1 MPLRIYPEKVTAT
14 IRRIKHVDGVALVRT
29 DTKIHFNDEDTALGT
44 VFMTNPGSYKMS
56 KHRDWDLFIK
66 GEGNIDFITGEDSPD
81 ATMRSLIGVVRTAY
95 ELVGISKPRGYLSIY
110 NISSLIETDGNKINN
125 YHNKVVNLLTAN
137 EINPSILCEQEASEK
152 DHFYNQCKNSS
163 FIIMGFLKNAFKE
176 DVQRLK
182 GWGEEHK
189 QKLVFAADKEGD
201 YTHPFS
207 WLPKPPL
214 KQQAINRLVDVIR
227 TVDRI

>member
-1 MPLRIYPEKVTAT
+1 MPLKIYPEKVTAT
-14 IRRIKHVDGVALVRT
+14 IRRIKHVNGMELVRT
-29 DTKIHFNDEDTALGT
+29 NTRIHFDDEDTVLGT
-44 VFMTNPGSYKMS
+44 VFMTNPGSYKMT
-56 KHRDWDLFIK
+56 KHKDWNLFIK
-66 GEGNIDFITGEDSPD
+66 GGGDIDFITGEDSPD
-81 ATMRSLIGVVRTAY
+81 TTMRSLIGVVRTAH
-95 ELVGISKPRGYLSIY
+95 EIVGISKPSGYLSIY
-110 NISSLIETDGNKINN
+110 NISSLIEPDGNKIKN
-125 YHNKVVNLLTAN
+125 YHNEVVNILKAN
-137 EINPSILCEQEASEK
+137 DLIPSILHEREVSEK
-152 DHFYNQCKNSS
+152 DHFHNQCNSSS

-176 DVQRLK
+176 DVQKLR

-227 TVDRI
+227 TANR

>member
-1 MPLRIYPEKVTAT
+1 MPIRIYSEKVTAT
-14 IRRIKHVDGVALVRT
+14 IRRIKHSSGVELLRT
-29 DTKIHFNDEDTALGT
+29 NTKIHFNDEDAVLGT

-56 KHRDWDLFIK
+56 KHADWNSFIK
-66 GEGNIDFITGEDSPD
+66 GEKDIEFITGEDSPD

-95 ELVGISKPRGYLSIY
+95 ELVGISKPRGYLPIY
-110 NISSLIETDGNKINN
+110 NISSLIEPDGSRIKN
-125 YHNKVVNLLTAN
+125 YHNEVVNLLNTN
-137 EINPSILCEQEASEK
+137 DINPSILCEQEVSEK

-163 FIIMGFLKNAFKE
+163 FIIMGFLKNSFKE

-201 YTHPFS
+201 YTHPFC

-214 KQQAINRLVDVIR
+214 KLQAINRLVDVLRIA
-227 TVDRI
+227 DR

>member
-1 MPLRIYPEKVTAT
+1 MPLKIYPEKVTAT
-14 IRRIKHVDGVALVRT
+14 IRRIKHVDGMVLVRT
-29 DTKIHFNDEDTALGT
+29 DTKIHFNDEDTLLGT
-44 VFMTNPGSYKMS
+44 AFMTNPGSYKMS
-56 KHRDWDLFIK
+56 NHKDWNLFIK
-66 GEGNIDFITGEDSPD
+66 GEGDTDLITGQDLPD
-81 ATMRSLIGVVRTAY
+81 TTMRNLIGVVRSAY
-95 ELVGISKPRGYLSIY
+95 QKAGISEPRGYLSIY
-110 NISSLIETDGNKINN
+110 NISSLIEPDGKKIKS
-125 YHNKVVNLLTAN
+125 YHNEVVNLLEATDV
-137 EINPSILCEQEASEK
+137 NPSILCEREVSEK
-152 DHFYNQCKNSS
+152 DHFHNQCNSSS

-176 DVQRLK
+176 DVQKLR

-227 TVDRI
+227 TANR